1 MPVSYFACQ
10 GLGCCQMRSM
20 LLLTKYN
27 LFLHYWANTS
37 CGSWVG
43 YNSEC
48 HWVMDWLRS
57 GNEANNTEQHSAKHK
72 HGRDM
77 SDQTRRHHQTW
88 AAHCETVT
96 PHWKLCHLTWGVSQP
111 CGDRSNV
118 AQNSD
123 TDLMF
128 WWPQTQ
134 TRGGDSISIIMTL
147 LELINK
153 RPTHLQP
160 TL

>member
-1 MPVSYFACQ
+1 MLVSYFVCQ
-10 GLGCCQMRSM
+10 GRGRCQMRSM

-27 LFLHYWANTS
+27 LFLHYQANTS

-77 SDQTRRHHQTW
+77 SGQTRHQRSLWPLDGNYVIWLEEW
-88 AAHCETVT
+88 AS
-96 PHWKLCHLTWGVSQP
+96 LD
-111 CGDRSNV
+111 GDHSNA
-118 AQNSD
+118 AQSSD

>member
-27 LFLHYWANTS
+27 LFLHYRANTS

-88 AAHCETVT
+88 AAHCDPSLEIM
-96 PHWKLCHLTWGVSQP
+96 SF
-111 CGDRSNV
+111 
-118 AQNSD
+118 
-123 TDLMF
+123 DLSSEPAL
-128 WWPQTQ
+128 WWPQQCCSELRYRSDVLMTTDPD
-134 TRGGDSISIIMTL
+134 TRRGLNLNNYDFVGTD
-147 LELINK
+147 
-153 RPTHLQP
+153 Q
-160 TL
+160 

>member
-27 LFLHYWANTS
+27 LFLHYRANTS

-72 HGRDM
+72 QAEIC
-77 SDQTRRHHQTW
+77 QTRPGVITRP
-88 AAHCETVT
+88 EPLTVT
-96 PHWKLCHLTWGVSQP
+96 PHWKLCHLTWAVSQP

-118 AQNSD
+118 AQNYD